1 VSGFIPSGK
10 NKEGKNMKF
19 CKVWLLI
26 VFLIC
31 FFYISFSS
39 NISAMIDNPENTDIL
54 YFNGY
59 LNFCFNGIT
68 KIFVSNGLVNDNN
81 VKKEPIFSYT
91 SSPNDDVIDRI
102 QRSLNN
108 KANEMLNDFL
118 KKTVGRD
125 INDMVNS
132 INSLPLQ

>member
-1 VSGFIPSGK
+1 
-10 NKEGKNMKF
+10 MKF

-108 KANEMLNDFL
+108 KANEILNDFL
-118 KKTVGRD
+118 KKTVGMD

>member
-1 VSGFIPSGK
+1 
-10 NKEGKNMKF
+10 MKF

-91 SSPNDDVIDRI
+91 SSPNDDVINRI

-108 KANEMLNDFL
+108 KANEILNDFL

>member
-1 VSGFIPSGK
+1 
-10 NKEGKNMKF
+10 
-19 CKVWLLI
+19 
-26 VFLIC
+26 
-31 FFYISFSS
+31 
-39 NISAMIDNPENTDIL
+39 MIDNPENTDIL

-91 SSPNDDVIDRI
+91 SSPNDDVINRI

-108 KANEMLNDFL
+108 KANEILNDFL